1 MLKTLTDTA
10 PAKKKSEPPS
20 HEVTAR
26 SHKAPA
32 PRPHTLDPFREVK
45 EYITEANDYA
55 VHLVEKIEVSSV
67 VVSRTSNIVYIQFHV
82 QTIFGWKTQYY

>member
-20 HEVTAR
+20 HEVTTR

-67 VVSRTSNIVYIQFHV
+67 VLSSTCSIEFIQFHV
-82 QTIFGWKTQYY
+82 QKIFAWKTQY

>member
-20 HEVTAR
+20 YEVTAR

-55 VHLVEKIEVSSV
+55 VHLVEKIEVSSM
-67 VVSRTSNIVYIQFHV
+67 VVSRTCNIVYIQFHV
-82 QTIFGWKTQYY
+82 QIFGWKTQY